1 MKIEYF
7 QGNKCYCGKDNLFK
21 DSSYFQLNNCEPCDI
36 KLTAG
41 YCQKSP
47 YKELCYD
54 FSPFTCGDK
63 SGDKFSVHCNPD
75 RQNCTSFQL
84 PATSD
89 KMSESETMV
98 YNYTSAENYVY
109 FGCVKIK
116 DEGQFI
122 IFSNFLFTSSV
133 ADNLIITRSLWTY
146 FKIGWYLS
154 TSKEWNIMSC

>member
-1 MKIEYF
+1 M
-7 QGNKCYCGKDNLFK
+7 FK
-21 DSSYFQLNNCEPCDI
+21 DSSYFELNKCEQCDR

-41 YCQKSP
+41 YCDKSP
-47 YKELCYD
+47 LSLYEELCYD

-63 SGDKFSVHCNPD
+63 SGNKFSVHCNPD

-122 IFSNFLFTSSV
+122 IFSHFLFTSIGRIF
-133 ADNLIITRSLWTY
+133 DNNEIYELIL
-146 FKIGWYLS
+146 K
-154 TSKEWNIMSC
+154 

>member
-1 MKIEYF
+1 MKIGYF

-21 DSSYFQLNNCEPCDI
+21 DSSYFELNKCEQCDR

-41 YCQKSP
+41 YCDKSP
-47 YKELCYD
+47 LSLYEELCYD

-63 SGDKFSVHCNPD
+63 SGNKFSVHCNPD

-122 IFSNFLFTSSV
+122 IFSHFLFTSIRRIF
-133 ADNLIITRSLWTY
+133 DNNEIYELIL
-146 FKIGWYLS
+146 K
-154 TSKEWNIMSC
+154 